1 MRLSWCNSPR
11 LVAPSTWAKLNRAP
25 LTAQVP
31 PFGSGDV
38 EVQGVE
44 VAVQGGEV
52 AVRGGVAPKVPT
64 TSATNANNGPSRA
77 RWSAIWAQRR
87 LASRGARKE
96 PLNMRVNAFDT
107 HVNLSKCAW
116 AALPRVGEFTV
127 ALPQSRRSLR
137 VRRLDA
143 ARLRARVRS
152 RIRVDQHMDTVGED
166 ARGDQ
171 QNHDDSIPRFWHG
184 HQPPSPHASTYEQ
197 KAPSPQGPG
206 ASAPATGF
214 EPVTVRLTVG
224 CSAVELRRIATRED
238 ISRDYS
244 KLASQIRASSYAARH
259 CHPIS
264 LSGAF
269 TPTWDSGDPAPAASR
284 RTRSRRQATVRSQPA
299 ANRSARGIARRRC
312 SRETR
317 CSAWRA

>member
-1 MRLSWCNSPR
+1 MSPACRGSIGAISPVWWRPRHGPSSTVYLSQRNSPVWWRPRHGPSSTMRLSWCNSPR

-87 LASRGARKE
+87 LASRGARKK

-116 AALPRVGEFTV
+116 AALPTRESAGPRADQRAHVRGVGPTCES
-127 ALPQSRRSLR
+127 AGP
-137 VRRLDA
+137 
-143 ARLRARVRS
+143 RARGCTPPL
-152 RIRVDQHMDTVGED
+152 H
-166 ARGDQ
+166 
-171 QNHDDSIPRFWHG
+171 RFRDKR
-184 HQPPSPHASTYEQ
+184 
-197 KAPSPQGPG
+197 KAPS
-206 ASAPATGF
+206 S
-214 EPVTVRLTVG
+214 
-224 CSAVELRRIATRED
+224 
-238 ISRDYS
+238 
-244 KLASQIRASSYAARH
+244 
-259 CHPIS
+259 
-264 LSGAF
+264 
-269 TPTWDSGDPAPAASR
+269 
-284 RTRSRRQATVRSQPA
+284 
-299 ANRSARGIARRRC
+299 
-312 SRETR
+312 
-317 CSAWRA
+317 